1 MEPKINR
8 VLMGGGLLAG
18 LMLATG
24 NAGAAIALTLAAAA
38 GAWLMRTGPGQE
50 RSLW

>member
-8 VLMGGGLLAG
+8 LLMGCGLLAG
-18 LMLATG
+18 LMLGTG
-24 NAGAAIALTLAAAA
+24 NAGGAIALTLAGVA
-38 GAWLMRTGPGQE
+38 GAWLLRTRPGEE